1 MMAIVQVRGL
11 PDETVRRLK
20 ARAASEGK
28 SLSEYLRDELESL
41 AARPTLEEILDRVAR
56 LEPVVGGES
65 SAEAIRRE
73 REAREKRLAADD
85 RR

>member
-1 MMAIVQVRGL
+1 MAIVQVRGVS
-11 PDETVRRLK
+11 EQTARRLK

-28 SLSEYLRDELESL
+28 SLSEYLRDELERL

-56 LEPVVGGES
+56 LEPVAGGES
-65 SAEAIRRE
+65 AAEAIRRE
-73 REAREKRLAADD
+73 REAREKRLADD